1 MSITI
6 NKCSLALALALSFV
20 ACSPSLT
27 HPTTT
32 TLSLSQSFNLPPE
45 DPLLLRAHSLSLSL
59 SLSHSHTMTVSD
71 GLPTYEPVAGGE
83 TQLSQFPA
91 APQFGVESATPQPQM
106 VYMAQPG
113 SGFPANVQVVHVMQP
128 PAQSNQDLTIAIIIL
143 IVGFFVPLAW
153 LGGLFLWNRYSLAQ
167 SLAIR
172 NDQPIQWIRLSD

>member
-1 MSITI
+1 MRHSPSR
-6 NKCSLALALALSFV
+6 SLPARPPSRTPNHNRTLALSINQPPSRRPAPSSF
-20 ACSPSLT
+20 SPPNSL
-27 HPTTT
+27 
-32 TLSLSQSFNLPPE
+32 
-45 DPLLLRAHSLSLSL
+45 
-59 SLSHSHTMTVSD
+59 TMTVSD
-71 GLPTYEPVAGGE
+71 GLPTYEPVAGGA
-83 TQLSQFPA
+83 TQLSEFPA
-91 APQFGVESATPQPQM
+91 APQFGVENATPQPQM